1 MFIMLGDLVIVGR
14 MSDQS
19 KEGSRMGGC
28 NIKAFDKVCDVP
40 GLGLRAG
47 RYLCELVNQPV
58 CSPVDGSEARAIR
71 QLGLAY
77 GTVAEMGR

>member
-19 KEGSRMGGC
+19 KEGGRVGGC
-28 NIKAFDKVCDVP
+28 NIQAADKVCDDL
-40 GLGLRAG
+40 GLGLLPD
-47 RYLCELVNQPV
+47 RYFGKLVNQPV

-71 QLGLAY
+71 
-77 GTVAEMGR
+77 